1 MQICNSTIAQF
12 AIPLMLILA
21 IDTSG
26 RQGSVALACGD
37 EESFQ
42 LIQSV
47 PIQGGT
53 FSAELVPQ
61 IAELLAQ
68 HNFKK
73 EQIDAFAAAS
83 GPGSFTGL
91 RVGLAAIKA
100 LAEILEKPIAAVSML
115 EAVAATQSD
124 YRDQEA
130 VWEGDAKANVA
141 AVLDAG
147 RGELFVGEYSF
158 GRPLPVMV
166 EERVIAPQELARMIE
181 QRGQKLALVTPDE
194 HIIEQTKKL
203 LRDPYLL
210 WERHIEHPGSAGV
223 ARLGIAK
230 VLAGKTIGVDEL
242 DANYVRRSD
251 AEIFSLPKIL
261 EKS

>member
-1 MQICNSTIAQF
+1 
-12 AIPLMLILA
+12 MLILA

-26 RQGSVALACGD
+26 RQGSVALARGD
-37 EESFQ
+37 EKSFE

-61 IAELLAQ
+61 LAELLAR
-68 HNFKK
+68 HNLRK

-115 EAVAATQSD
+115 EAVAATQD
-124 YRDQEA
+124 NYRDQEA
-130 VWEGDAKANVA
+130 VWEGNAKANVA

-147 RGELFVGEYSF
+147 RGEVYVGEYGF
-158 GRPLPVMV
+158 GRPLPVLV
-166 EERVIAPQELARMIE
+166 EEKVVIPEELARMIE
-181 QRGQKLALVTPDE
+181 QRGQKLALITPDQ
-194 HIIEQTKKL
+194 HIIDDIKQL
-203 LRDPYLL
+203 LRDPYVL
-210 WERHIEHPGSAGV
+210 WARQVEHPGSAGV
-223 ARLGIAK
+223 ARVGIAK
-230 VLAGKTIGVDEL
+230 VRAK
-242 DANYVRRSD
+242 
-251 AEIFSLPKIL
+251 
-261 EKS
+261 

>member
-1 MQICNSTIAQF
+1 
-12 AIPLMLILA
+12 MLVLA

-26 RQGSVALACGD
+26 RQGSVALARGD
-37 EESFQ
+37 EKSFQ
-42 LIQSV
+42 LVQSV
-47 PIQGGT
+47 AIQGGT

-68 HNFKK
+68 HNLEK

-130 VWEGDAKANVA
+130 AWEGDAKANVA

-147 RGELFVGEYSF
+147 RGEVYVGEYSF
-158 GRPLPVMV
+158 GRPLPVLV
-166 EERVIAPQELARMIE
+166 EEKVVVPQELTRMIE
-181 QRGQKLALVTPDE
+181 QRGQKLALVTPDQ
-194 HIIEQTKKL
+194 HIIDEIKKL

-210 WERHIEHPGSAGV
+210 WARQIEHPGSTGV

-230 VLAGKTIGVDEL
+230 VLAGKTVGVDEL

-261 EKS
+261 GKN

>member
-1 MQICNSTIAQF
+1 
-12 AIPLMLILA
+12 MLVLA

-26 RQGSVALACGD
+26 RQGSVALARGD
-37 EESFQ
+37 EKSFQ

-47 PIQGGT
+47 AIEGGT

-61 IAELLAQ
+61 IAELFAQ
-68 HNFKK
+68 HNLTK

-115 EAVAATQSD
+115 EAVAATQND

-130 VWEGDAKANVA
+130 IWEADAKANVA

-147 RGELFVGEYSF
+147 RGEIYVGEYGF
-158 GRPLPVMV
+158 GRPLPVLV
-166 EERVIAPQELARMIE
+166 EEKVMVAQELAQMIE
-181 QRGQKLALVTPDE
+181 QRGQKLALVTPDQ
-194 HIIEQTKKL
+194 HIVDEIEKR
-203 LRDPYLL
+203 LRDPYVL
-210 WERHIEHPGSAGV
+210 WARHVQHPGSAGV

-230 VLAGKTIGVDEL
+230 VLAGKTVSVDEL

-261 EKS
+261 GKS

>member
-1 MQICNSTIAQF
+1 
-12 AIPLMLILA
+12 MLILA

-26 RQGSVALACGD
+26 RQGSVALARGD
-37 EESFQ
+37 DRSFE

-68 HNFKK
+68 HNLKK
-73 EQIDAFAAAS
+73 EHINAFAAAS

-115 EAVAATQSD
+115 EAVAATQND

-130 VWEGDAKANVA
+130 VWESDAKANVA
-141 AVLDAG
+141 AALDAG
-147 RGELFVGEYSF
+147 RGEVYVGEYSF
-158 GRPLPVMV
+158 GRPLPVLV
-166 EERVIAPQELARMIE
+166 EEKVVIPQELARMVE
-181 QRGQKLALVTPDE
+181 QRGQKLALVTPDQ
-194 HIIEQTKKL
+194 HIIDQIKKL
-203 LRDPYLL
+203 LRDPYIL
-210 WERHIEHPGSAGV
+210 WARHVAHPGSAGV

-230 VLAGKTIGVDEL
+230 VLAGKTVSVDEL

-261 EKS
+261 GKS

>member
-1 MQICNSTIAQF
+1 
-12 AIPLMLILA
+12 MLVLA

-26 RQGSVALACGD
+26 RQGSVALARGD
-37 EESFQ
+37 EKSFE

-68 HNFKK
+68 HNFRK

-91 RVGLAAIKA
+91 RVGLVAIKA
-100 LAEILEKPIAAVSML
+100 LAEILEKPIAAVSVL
-115 EAVAATQSD
+115 EAIVATQND
-124 YRDQEA
+124 DRDQEA
-130 VWEGDAKANVA
+130 IWEGDAKANVV

-147 RGELFVGEYSF
+147 RGELYVGEYSF
-158 GRPLPVMV
+158 GRPLPVLV
-166 EERVIAPQELARMIE
+166 KEKIAVPQELAQMIE
-181 QRGQKLALVTPDE
+181 ERGQKLALVTPDE
-194 HIIEQTKKL
+194 RIVDQIKRL

-210 WERHIEHPGSAGV
+210 WARHIEHPGSAGV
-223 ARLGIAK
+223 ARLGVAK
-230 VLAGKTIGVDEL
+230 ILAGKVVTVDEL

-261 EKS
+261 GRS

>member
-1 MQICNSTIAQF
+1 
-12 AIPLMLILA
+12 MLILA

-26 RQGSVALACGD
+26 RQGSVALARSD
-37 EESFQ
+37 EKSFE

-68 HNFKK
+68 HNLRK

-100 LAEILEKPIAAVSML
+100 LAEVLEKPIAAVSML

-124 YRDQEA
+124 YRDQDLVLPA
-130 VWEGDAKANVA
+130 GLDCLVWEGDAKGNVA

-147 RGELFVGEYSF
+147 RGEVYVGEYSF
-158 GRPLPVMV
+158 GRPLPVLV
-166 EERVIAPQELARMIE
+166 EEIVVVPQELARMIE
-181 QRGQKLALVTPDE
+181 QRGQKLALITPDQ
-194 HIIEQTKKL
+194 HIIDEIKKL
-203 LRDPYLL
+203 LRDPYVLSA
-210 WERHIEHPGSAGV
+210 RHVEHPGSAGV

-230 VLAGKTIGVDEL
+230 VLAGKTVGVDEL

-261 EKS
+261 GKS

>member
-1 MQICNSTIAQF
+1 
-12 AIPLMLILA
+12 MLILA

-26 RQGSVALACGD
+26 RQGSVALARGD
-37 EESFQ
+37 EKSFE

-47 PIQGGT
+47 QIQGGT

-61 IAELLAQ
+61 IAELLAA

-124 YRDQEA
+124 YRNQEA
-130 VWEGDAKANVA
+130 VWQGDAEAKVA

-147 RGELFVGEYSF
+147 RGELYVGEYSF
-158 GRPLPVMV
+158 GRPLPVMA
-166 EERVIAPQELARMIE
+166 EEKVVRPQELAQMIE
-181 QRGQKLALVTPDE
+181 QRRQRLALVTPDK
-194 HIIEQTKKL
+194 HIVEQIKKL
-203 LRDPYLL
+203 LRDPQVL
-210 WERHIEHPGSAGV
+210 WARCIEHPGSAGV

-230 VLAGKTIGVDEL
+230 VLAGKTVGVDEL

-261 EKS
+261 RKS